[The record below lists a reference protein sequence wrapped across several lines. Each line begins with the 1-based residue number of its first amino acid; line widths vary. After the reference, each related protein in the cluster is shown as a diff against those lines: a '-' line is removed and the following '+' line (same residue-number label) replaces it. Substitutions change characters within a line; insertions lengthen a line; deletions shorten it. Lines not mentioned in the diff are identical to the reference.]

1 MDEMVSA
8 MTLPRALGLSLSI
21 AISAPVIIA
30 IAATVGYAL
39 LPLVAILLVCVG
51 GWR

>member
-1 MDEMVSA
+1 MDEMA
-8 MTLPRALGLSLSI
+8 AEMTLPRAIGISLS
-21 AISAPVIIA
+21 ALLAAPVILA

-39 LPLVAILLVCVG
+39 LPLVAILLVCMG